1 MAKRRGH
8 GEGSIHQRKDG
19 RWCAI
24 VDLGWV
30 NGKRKR
36 KYLYGATRKEV
47 ADALKVLHRDLAA
60 GVAISTDRQTVK
72 TFLTRW
78 LSEVVSQRNKTRTY
92 EGYERIVELYLT
104 PSLGTIPLGKLGPQ
118 HVQHMVNELVAKGLA
133 PNTIRNV
140 RAVLR
145 RALNQ
150 AMRWRLVT
158 YNAASLV
165 ETPRIEQEEMSALTE
180 QQARALLRTL
190 KGDRLEAL
198 YRVALS
204 LGLRRGEV
212 LGLRWE
218 DIDFEA
224 ATLRVAQTL
233 QRTRTKGL
241 IISTPKTKSSLRS
254 LSIPRV
260 LLAALKNHKEQQDRE
275 GLDNPH
281 NLVFIST
288 KGTPID
294 PDDITHRFKAFVK
307 EAGLPDDIHFHSL
320 RHSCATLLLAQG
332 VPMYVVKEI
341 LGHSQ
346 ISTTMRY
353 THPTPDTMRD
363 ATAEMDTL
371 FPEENED
378 QKEDENPD

>member
-180 QQARALLRTL
+180 QQARAL
-190 KGDRLEAL
+190 
-198 YRVALS
+198 
-204 LGLRRGEV
+204 
-212 LGLRWE
+212 
-218 DIDFEA
+218 
-224 ATLRVAQTL
+224 

>member
-8 GEGSIHQRKDG
+8 GEGSIHQSKDG

-60 GVAISTDRQTVK
+60 GVAISTDSQTVK

-118 HVQHMVNELVAKGLA
+118 HVQRMVNELVAKGLA

-204 LGLRRGEV
+204 LGLRSRLKRVAVSSIGRVHLGYEDTNIPHRSGRPP
-212 LGLRWE
+212 LGLYQRF
-218 DIDFEA
+218 DPGGQSGRS
-224 ATLRVAQTL
+224 ATQ
-233 QRTRTKGL
+233 
-241 IISTPKTKSSLRS
+241 P
-254 LSIPRV
+254 
-260 LLAALKNHKEQQDRE
+260 
-275 GLDNPH
+275 
-281 NLVFIST
+281 
-288 KGTPID
+288 
-294 PDDITHRFKAFVK
+294 
-307 EAGLPDDIHFHSL
+307 
-320 RHSCATLLLAQG
+320 
-332 VPMYVVKEI
+332 
-341 LGHSQ
+341 GHAPG
-346 ISTTMRY
+346 
-353 THPTPDTMRD
+353 H
-363 ATAEMDTL
+363 
-371 FPEENED
+371 
-378 QKEDENPD
+378 

>member
-224 ATLRVAQTL
+224 ATLRVAQTI

-307 EAGLPDDIHFHSL
+307 EAGAAFVRDITPGARRSDVRREGDSGALTDQHDDAVHASN
-320 RHSCATLLLAQG
+320 S
-332 VPMYVVKEI
+332 
-341 LGHSQ
+341 
-346 ISTTMRY
+346 
-353 THPTPDTMRD
+353 
-363 ATAEMDTL
+363 
-371 FPEENED
+371 
-378 QKEDENPD
+378 